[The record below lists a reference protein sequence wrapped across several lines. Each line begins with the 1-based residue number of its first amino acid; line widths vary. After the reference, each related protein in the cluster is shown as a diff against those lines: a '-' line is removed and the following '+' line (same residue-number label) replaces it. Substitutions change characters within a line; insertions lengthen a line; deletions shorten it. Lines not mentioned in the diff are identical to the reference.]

1 MNKVGKI
8 GIFLV
13 SLSMLFIF
21 AGTRA
26 YLKDV
31 STNSADVFTLADIA
45 PPVITEFSVNKT
57 ANSFTLNLVAQDSN
71 VGINKIRWY
80 YKGCTSESYEE
91 LPETTF
97 ASTTDEINESRE
109 SNTCLDFC
117 TYYAYAEVYDSN
129 DNKIKSEVIE
139 FTLDS
144 PSATEVSYDNKNSGT
159 KCTTVDCALNEL
171 YDIYSE

>member
-8 GIFLV
+8 GILLV

-26 YLKDV
+26 YLKDI
-31 STNSADVFTLADIA
+31 STNTADVFTLRDIA
-45 PPVITEFSVNKT
+45 PPIITEFSVNKT
-57 ANSFTLNLVAQDSN
+57 ANSFTLNLIAQDSN
-71 VGINKIRWY
+71 AGISKVRWY
-80 YKGCTSESYEE
+80 YKGCTSESFEE
-91 LPETTF
+91 LPETVF
-97 ASTTDEINESRE
+97 ESTKEEINKSVESDI
-109 SNTCLDFC
+109 CLNFC

-129 DNKIKSEVIE
+129 DNKIKSETIE

-144 PSATEVSYDNKNSGT
+144 PSAKEVLYDNKNSGT

-171 YDIYSE
+171 YDIYS